1 MKPELILIGGGGHCK
16 SCIDVIERENK
27 YRIAGI
33 VDTHEKKKQHVLGY
47 EIIACD
53 DELTELSKQCPNF
66 LITVGQIR
74 NPAVRISLFNR
85 LKKENVCFPAI
96 VSPRAYISLHAS
108 IGEGTVVM
116 HGVVVNA
123 GAVIGK
129 NCIINT
135 SAIIEHDAVI
145 GDHCHISTS
154 CVVNGGAKIGN
165 CSFVGSNTVVREY
178 IEIGENSVIGAG
190 LRIMESIPA
199 GSFKKHGE

>member
-47 EIIACD
+47 EIIASD
-53 DELTELSKQCPNF
+53 DELAELSKQYSNF
-66 LITVGQIR
+66 LITLGQIK
-74 NPAVRISLFNR
+74 NPSKRIALFR
-85 LKKENVCFPAI
+85 QLAKESVCFPI
-96 VSPRAYISLHAS
+96 VVSPHAYISLHAQ

-116 HGVVVNA
+116 HGAVVNA

-135 SAIIEHDAVI
+135 SAVVEHDAVI

-165 CSFVGSNTVVREY
+165 CSFIGSNAVIREY

-190 LRIMESIPA
+190 LRIMRPLPPD
-199 GSFKKHGE
+199 SFEKV